1 MDESVVG
8 DWRVGKIQD
17 GFVSRTAV
25 IDYHKRVA
33 FKQQKLIISQFWR
46 LEV

>member
-1 MDESVVG
+1 MGESVVG

-17 GFVSRTAV
+17 GLVSRTAV

-33 FKQQKLIISQFWR
+33 FKQQKFIISQFWR

>member
-1 MDESVVG
+1 MGESVVG

-17 GFVSRTAV
+17 GLVSRTAV

-33 FKQQKLIISQFWR
+33 FKQFIISQFWR